1 MHMAAFNI
9 CHRSCHNTNRSFL
22 PWSAIF
28 LFHQDKEPLPSD
40 WCVSIQPVVISL
52 ASCLEGCKS
61 SLTSCCRGAFLCAPI
76 SNEICNSRGA
86 FPFLMRQRTAIGAS
100 KTKELMYS
108 TSFMYN
114 GKEMK
119 GALCVCSLV
128 NQTPELLGRI
138 RIERLRA
145 AGKRWPTHTDF
156 FVRDTIAFLLL
167 EECC

>member
-1 MHMAAFNI
+1 MRPHMQMKFATPEEL
-9 CHRSCHNTNRSFL
+9 S
-22 PWSAIF
+22 
-28 LFHQDKEPLPSD
+28 
-40 WCVSIQPVVISL
+40 
-52 ASCLEGCKS
+52 
-61 SLTSCCRGAFLCAPI
+61 
-76 SNEICNSRGA
+76 
-86 FPFLMRQRTAIGAS
+86 PFLMRQRTAIGAS

-119 GALCVCSLV
+119 GALCVWLTRNSNARAV
-128 NQTPELLGRI
+128 LGRI